1 MSALRNRIGSIALVL
16 LVGLLSLTSGRRMEA
31 ASAAATAAA
40 EVSLLLDRAEKL
52 EGAAAACRQKVA
64 SGEMSSCQVEVT
76 FQNNRLISPGSADG
90 LAAQL
95 RRQAKSVYSQIEH
108 QLELDKAA
116 LERQKRSIEM
126 GLRELDRWTEANK
139 EAQNNALK
147 IGITAILGQAASEM
161 EAQSKSAAS
170 FKGWL
175 TRYDKMLREQGV
187 PLQALQ
193 PKMEKALSGY
203 INATIMSKSG
213 SALKQGLSG
222 LDLWHATKSEIALIA
237 QTQAKSDAAIKEL
250 IQDPDLKRVL
260 AMDNAGSE
268 FAESLLKL
276 AAHSKELEKIIGPT
290 VDFGTFVVDY
300 GYEATKWTV
309 SRNRIIDQWHLS
321 DQELKAVDSLKRE
334 ITNTMASLNTSRH
347 RLGMRQ

>member
-1 MSALRNRIGSIALVL
+1 
-16 LVGLLSLTSGRRMEA
+16 
-31 ASAAATAAA
+31 
-40 EVSLLLDRAEKL
+40 
-52 EGAAAACRQKVA
+52 
-64 SGEMSSCQVEVT
+64 
-76 FQNNRLISPGSADG
+76 

-95 RRQAKSVYSQIEH
+95 RRQAISAYSQIQH

-116 LERQKRSIEM
+116 LERQQRSIQM
-126 GLRELDRWTEANK
+126 GLRELDQWTEANK

-147 IGITAILGQAASEM
+147 IGITTIFGQAASEM

-170 FKGWL
+170 FRGWL

-203 INATIMSKSG
+203 INATIISKSG

-222 LDLWHATKSEIALIA
+222 LDLWDATKSEIALIA
-237 QTQAKSDAAIKEL
+237 QTQTKSNAAIKEV
-250 IQDPDLKRVL
+250 IEDPDLKRVL

-268 FAESLLKL
+268 LAESILKL
-276 AAHSKELEKIIGPT
+276 AAQSKELEKIIGPS
-290 VDFGTFVVDY
+290 VDVGTFVVDY
-300 GYEATKWTV
+300 GYEAIKWTA
-309 SRNRIIDQWHLS
+309 SRNRIVDQWHLS

-334 ITNTMASLNTSRH
+334 ITNTVASLNTSRH
-347 RLGMRQ
+347 RLGMR